1 MRRIVAVAVAVTGL
15 AVVAGCGGSSANDK
29 YKSQVKAI
37 DSQLKGSLASINSS
51 SGSSNPTQRIQQLQ
65 TFFNSAADK
74 FAKTTPP
81 ANAKADNA
89 QVVTELRQAA
99 TDSGALAPAIQKKDA
114 NALRGLVTKLQQDDT
129 ALNSTFNKLKSDVGG

>member
-1 MRRIVAVAVAVTGL
+1 MRRIGAIAVAVTGL

-37 DSQLKGSLASINSS
+37 DSQLKGSLASINST
-51 SGSSNPTQRIQQLQ
+51 SGSDPTAKIQQLQ
-65 TFFNSAADK
+65 NFFNSAADQ
-74 FAKTTPP
+74 FSKTTPP

-129 ALNSTFNKLKSDVGG
+129 ALNNTFNKLKSDVGG